1 MTPIMRFKR
10 AEYEGI
16 NPQTLTDRHAISL
29 GLVHMITATI
39 AVVSLRFVQQHWL
52 TVRELTWKSAQGVIE
67 ETRPIFVSERSRE
80 RRVLLR
86 RSLLQLSD
94 SELNRQRWKDAM
106 FTVRRNPSNA
116 LQIDADVY

>member
-1 MTPIMRFKR
+1 MTPIMRLKR

-16 NPQTLTDRHAISL
+16 NPQTRADRHAISL
-29 GLVHMITATI
+29 GLVQMITATI

-86 RSLLQLSD
+86 RSLLQLAD